1 MASPVADLLEST
13 QLDLPSLE
21 ATKDRQ
27 PAWPLHG
34 LDNVAH
40 TWEIEAGVKYVPA
53 ARASHLVA
61 EKVVLSVSLRDVL
74 DKYELSEA
82 EEDLL
87 RRVAGPRVKDDRL
100 VLTKRFRYGDPD
112 WHPASLHLADAL
124 GEDLR
129 SLVAACVGDVRPAI
143 RLCTSLVKDLRAE
156 ALIAFLI
163 GRPTADLRT
172 AAPSVEAMRAEL
184 VAFNDVVDS
193 RRAEL
198 QDASLANAHEWSG
211 TALWLVGG
219 TRDALDVASKGFK
232 DFAHLDASA
241 SAVVP
246 LKHAAAIEEC
256 VRAVDGQMQ
265 LGWLAPI
272 VRAALC
278 REEPAAAVKFPWSA
292 PLLARRQAALEQRKL
307 ALLAK
312 LETLAKPPAR
322 KKPAAKAKPAPA
334 AAAPPP
340 PAAKG
345 KGKK

>member
-1 MASPVADLLEST
+1 MLEST
-13 QLDLPSLE
+13 AHMPSLA
-21 ATKDRQ
+21 ATQDRQ
-27 PAWPLHG
+27 PAWPLQG

-40 TWEIEAGVKYVPA
+40 TWEIEAGVKYVPS

-61 EKVVLSVSLRDVL
+61 EKVVLGVSLRDLL

-87 RRVAGPRVKDDRL
+87 RRVAGPRVKDGRL

-112 WHPASLHLADAL
+112 WHPASLHLANAL

-143 RLCTSLVKDLRAE
+143 RLAQNLVKDWRAE
-156 ALIAFLI
+156 AFIAFLI
-163 GRPTADLRT
+163 GRPTAGLRT
-172 AAPSVEAMRAEL
+172 AAPSMEAMRAEL
-184 VAFNDVVDS
+184 VAFNDVVEA

-198 QDASLANAHEWSG
+198 HRAADEEWSG
-211 TALWLVGG
+211 TALWLAGG
-219 TRDALDVASKGFK
+219 ARDALDVAPKGFK
-232 DFAHLDASA
+232 DFAHLDSSA
-241 SAVVP
+241 PTAMP
-246 LKHAAAIEEC
+246 FKHAAAIEAC
-256 VRAVDGQMQ
+256 VRAVDSQVQ

-278 REEPAAAVKFPWSA
+278 RDEPAAAVKFPWSA
-292 PLLARRQAALEQRKL
+292 PLLARRQAALEKRKL

-312 LETLAKPPAR
+312 LESLAKQPAR
-322 KKPAAKAKPAPA
+322 KKPVAKAKPVAT
-334 AAAPPP
+334 AAPPP
-340 PAAKG
+340 AAAKG